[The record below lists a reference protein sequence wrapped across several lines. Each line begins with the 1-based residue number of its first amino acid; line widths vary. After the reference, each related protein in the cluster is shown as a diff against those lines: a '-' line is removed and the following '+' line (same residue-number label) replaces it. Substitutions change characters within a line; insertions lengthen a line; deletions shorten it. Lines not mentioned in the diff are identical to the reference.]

1 MKIPDT
7 KTTVLSLVSLL
18 VGVIALVS
26 PRDRPLIVGVFALLL
41 ITQYLADLQSMMN
54 NNTEEIEKLKEKIN
68 IQRDLINIKADVMN
82 IKKKVFKNE

>member
-1 MKIPDT
+1 
-7 KTTVLSLVSLL
+7 
-18 VGVIALVS
+18 
-26 PRDRPLIVGVFALLL
+26 VGVFALLL